1 MEDFELL
8 AVEDLSDKAYIPR
21 EQRPGFES
29 SAAGGRMVEREFIEG
44 LKRDEAVGKAED
56 LRSAITEMNNQIN
69 HIQASIEVLVGRM
82 EAGRKIK
89 GAEDLQAKLA
99 EETNAE
105 KNILLGEKM
114 KLEEEKRVL
123 ESQLEKL

>member
-1 MEDFELL
+1 MEGFELS

-21 EQRPGFES
+21 KQRPGFES
-29 SAAGGRMVEREFIEG
+29 SAAGGRVVEREFIEG
-44 LKRDEAVGKAED
+44 LKVRKAEN
-56 LRSAITEMNNQIN
+56 LQSAITEISDQIN

-82 EAGRKIK
+82 EAGRRIK
-89 GAEDLQAKLA
+89 GAKDLQAKLA

-105 KNILLGEKM
+105 KNILLREKM